1 MNRVPDSS
9 IVDKRNCGVLGP
21 LAGQHRV
28 RDGVADGALCV
39 VDLGQRF
46 QTDPSGD
53 NVIKLFTA
61 VSCECL

>member
-9 IVDKRNCGVLGP
+9 IVDKRNCGVVGP
-21 LAGQHRV
+21 LPSQHRV
-28 RDGVADGALCV
+28 RDGVADGALRV

-46 QTDPSGD
+46 EADPSGG

-61 VSCECL
+61 ASYECS

>member
-9 IVDKRNCGVLGP
+9 IVDERDGGVLGP
-21 LAGQHRV
+21 LASQHRV
-28 RDGVADGALCV
+28 RDGVADGALRV

-46 QTDPSGD
+46 ETNPSGG

-61 VSCECL
+61 VRYECT